1 MKFQKTIVLT
11 RLLVIKLM
19 HESSLRLHTPHSY
32 QIGQWVRFK
41 GKLGQVAFISTLGV
55 DVKFREENEI
65 TIRLIR
71 PESFPSH
78 HANRGIWPVN
88 SPTPPTRAEYA
99 SNQLGQMI
107 DAINLPLLTLASG
120 VLLALLT
127 LIY

>member
-19 HESSLRLHTPHSY
+19 HESSLNLHVPHSF

-41 GKLGQVAFISTLGV
+41 GKIGQIAFISTLGV

-65 TIRLIR
+65 TIKLIR
-71 PESFPSH
+71 PENFPSFL
-78 HANRGIWPVN
+78 
-88 SPTPPTRAEYA
+88 PPIPAPPA
-99 SNQLGQMI
+99 PFSNPIYDLVE
-107 DAINLPLLTLASG
+107 AINLPLFALASAG
-120 VLLALLT
+120 LLLLLT